1 MVSPVVER
9 AGSTASAPRRYGAR
23 GERRTVLRSLR
34 VQRGAWPGREGG
46 SPRCRSRG
54 PRVRPAALDSGR
66 RIDRR
71 QEWPSCRT
79 RPCHPTLAPAN
90 PLRSL
95 PTDAAYLASVLA
107 SISGPIVL
115 VGHSYGGAVITNAAA
130 GIPNVKALVYIA
142 AFVPDKGE
150 QLGVLINKYPGSII
164 QPATRPVPYPGPD
177 GTTGTDLYLEAGS
190 FRAVFAAD
198 LPAATT
204 RLMHATQRPF
214 SAACFTDVTT
224 SAAWHTIPSWALMSE
239 ADKAIPPALQRF
251 FYQRAGAPQG
261 RQRARCLPRRD
272 DEPPGH
278 HRPPHRRRRQ
288 LPQLTPAH
296 RPRPALRRAG
306 PQARCHPAA
315 RLRPA
320 P

>member
-1 MVSPVVER
+1 M
-9 AGSTASAPRRYGAR
+9 
-23 GERRTVLRSLR
+23 
-34 VQRGAWPGREGG
+34 QN
-46 SPRCRSRG
+46 
-54 PRVRPAALDSGR
+54 
-66 RIDRR
+66 
-71 QEWPSCRT
+71 
-79 RPCHPTLAPAN
+79 PTLAPAN

-224 SAAWHTIPSWALMSE
+224 SAAWHTIPFLGT
-239 ADKAIPPALQRF
+239 DVR
-251 FYQRAGAPQG
+251 G
-261 RQRARCLPRRD
+261 RQS
-272 DEPPGH
+272 H
-278 HRPPHRRRRQ
+278 
-288 LPQLTPAH
+288 PA
-296 RPRPALRRAG
+296 RPATLLL
-306 PQARCHPAA
+306 PARG
-315 RLRPA
+315 RPA
-320 P
+320 RSPTCQVPPTSR